1 MKVASSILGNSIV
14 MVILAACATAIAQ
27 EIPSGAIMFTPAKGK
42 WTPAPALPGLETAR
56 IYGSSTK
63 PERYLFQSKF
73 PPNFV
78 IRPHSHP
85 DERHYT
91 VLSGTWY
98 IGFGTTFDESK
109 LIALPPGSFYIEP
122 ANVPHFVVTKGDG
135 AVLQIGGT
143 GPTRQLWVNPADDP
157 SKK

>member
-1 MKVASSILGNSIV
+1 MKLANSIIRSSIVAVG
-14 MVILAACATAIAQ
+14 LAACAPAMAQ
-27 EIPSGAIMFTPAKGK
+27 EIPPGAIVFTPAKGK
-42 WTPAPALPGLETAR
+42 WMPASIPGIESAR
-56 IYGSSTK
+56 IYGETTK
-63 PERYLFQSKF
+63 PGRYLVQSKF

-98 IGFGTTFDESK
+98 IGFGETFDESK
-109 LIALPPGSFYIEP
+109 LIALPPGSFYTEP

-135 AVLQIGGT
+135 AVVQIGGD

-157 SKK
+157 SKKK